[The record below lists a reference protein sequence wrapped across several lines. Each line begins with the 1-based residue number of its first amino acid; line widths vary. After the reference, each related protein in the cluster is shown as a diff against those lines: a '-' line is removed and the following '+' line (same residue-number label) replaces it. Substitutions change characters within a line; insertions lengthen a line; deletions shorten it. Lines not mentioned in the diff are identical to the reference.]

1 MNFLLHLAY
10 PSGAVETLRFASAF
24 DRSLWI
30 IALAGQP
37 VTMTLEDPGIAA

>member
-1 MNFLLHLAY
+1 MHFLLHLAY
-10 PSGAVETLRFASAF
+10 PSGTVETLRFASAF

-37 VTMTLEDPGIAA
+37 VTMTLEDPGVAA